1 MVKKKVRKKSWM
13 QAVRNNKKNI
23 EILLKRLQLKGY
35 YLMNYNS

>member
-1 MVKKKVRKKSWM
+1 MVKKNVRKKSWT
-13 QAVRNNKKNI
+13 QAIRNNQKNI